1 MTLRE
6 CAAQPAVRPADLSSR
21 LGAWLDAH
29 LVELSD
35 GAAIAVHLD
44 SLGALPA
51 VGDPLDA
58 ALVALAALAARL
70 AELGD
75 PGRAGLVLPLRATTP
90 GPAAGAPPT
99 RAALA
104 AQLHPMEPPSLCVV
118 AWGGPAPRDVEQEGR
133 APLAYTL
140 APPDGALPA
149 GCTLHAYYHEH
160 KLERAVHVDAY
171 PPTLA

>member
-6 CAAQPAVRPADLSSR
+6 CSNEPDVLPTDLSSR
-21 LGAWLDAH
+21 LGAWLDTH
-29 LVELSD
+29 LVDLSD

-44 SLGALPA
+44 SLGALPP

-70 AELGD
+70 AEVGG
-75 PGRAGLVLPLRATTP
+75 PGHAGLVLPLRASPP

-118 AWGGPAPRDVEQEGR
+118 AWGSPAPRDVEQEGR
-133 APLAYTL
+133 APLPYTL
-140 APPDGALPA
+140 APPDGALTA
-149 GCTLHAYYHEH
+149 GYTLHAYYHEH
-160 KLERAVHVDAY
+160 QLERAVHVDAY